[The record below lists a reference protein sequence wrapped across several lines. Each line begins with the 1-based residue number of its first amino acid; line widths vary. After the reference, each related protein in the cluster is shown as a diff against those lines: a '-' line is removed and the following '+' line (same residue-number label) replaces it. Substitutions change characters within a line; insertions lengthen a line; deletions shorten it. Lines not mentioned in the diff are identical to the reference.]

1 MNILDTIKLFK
12 KGYGQYKLQILILA
26 VLGLLS
32 GLAEG
37 IGVTALIPVFAKVA
51 GTGEANDVISRA
63 LSYFFDRYDFGLGLK
78 ALLLFI
84 VLAFLLKAVVLVI
97 AQYISAKIETN
108 YAKEARVEILGGVMK
123 ASWPFLTSRKG
134 GYLETALLVDVDR
147 SRMLLRYLSTSVL
160 SLATL
165 LVYALVA
172 FNISPI
178 ITLLSLVSGAIL
190 FLFIKGLLYRMRQI
204 SGKVTDTNKKMA
216 HFVSEN
222 VAGLKSV
229 KSFSAESSIS
239 TKANRYFETLKNSH
253 FKLILLSGIIN
264 VSVEPVSIVFV
275 VGVFSFSY
283 LSGDFQFAAFAALMY
298 LIHRIFTKIQSVQ
311 GVLSQMSQSIP
322 YLEHIVKAKELAA
335 KNEEE
340 HSGTGRF
347 QFENKLEFKKV
358 HFSYGA
364 NKGVLAGISF
374 SVPRGNMIGIVG
386 KSGSGKTTL
395 ADLLLCLITPQK
407 GDITVDSVSV
417 KDINIK
423 DWRGNIGYVSQDVF
437 VLNDTIEN
445 NIRFHNEN
453 ITEEDMRRAA
463 QMAYI
468 YEFITSQPKGFKAEV
483 GERGVMISGGEKQRL
498 VLARVLARNPQIL
511 ILDEATSALDNE
523 SELMVQKA
531 IEGLR
536 GKTTMFV
543 IAHRLSTLLNC
554 DKIFILEGGKIKE
567 DGSPKELLKDKT
579 SHFYKTYNIRE
590 DTQ

>member
-1 MNILDTIKLFK
+1 MSILNIIKLFK

-26 VLGLLS
+26 VLGLFS

-37 IGVTALIPVFAKVA
+37 VGVTALIPIFAKLA
-51 GTGEANDVISRA
+51 GAGEANDAISRT
-63 LSYFFDRYDFGLGLK
+63 LVYFLDGFDLGLGLK
-78 ALLLFI
+78 AFLLFI
-84 VLAFLLKAVVLVI
+84 VLAFISKAVVLVI

-108 YAKEARVEILGGVMK
+108 YATATRAELLGGAMK

-134 GYLETALLVDVDR
+134 GYLETALLVDVDK
-147 SRMLLRYLSTSVL
+147 SRLLLRYLSTVVL

-172 FNISPI
+172 FNISPT
-178 ITLLSLVSGAIL
+178 ITLLSLGSGAIL
-190 FLFIKGLLYRMRQI
+190 ILLIKGLLYRMRQI

-222 VAGLKSV
+222 VAGLKSI

-253 FKLILLSGIIN
+253 FKLILFSGIVN
-264 VSVEPVSIVFV
+264 VSVEPVSIIFV

-298 LIHRIFTKIQSVQ
+298 LIHRIFTKIQSIQ
-311 GVLSQMSQSIP
+311 GLASQMSQSIP

-335 KNEEE
+335 ENEEE
-340 HSGTGRF
+340 HTGSGPF
-347 QFENKLEFKKV
+347 KLENKVEFKKV

-364 NKGVLAGISF
+364 SEGVLAGISF
-374 SVPRGNMIGIVG
+374 SAPRGSMIGIVG

-395 ADLLLCLITPQK
+395 ADLLLRLINPQK
-407 GDITVDSVSV
+407 GDITVDSVSI

-437 VLNDTIEN
+437 VLNDTFEN
-445 NIRFHNEN
+445 NIRFYNEN
-453 ITEEDMRRAA
+453 ITEEDIRRAA
-463 QMAYI
+463 QVAHI
-468 YEFITSQPKGFKAEV
+468 YKFIMSQPKGFEAEV

-498 VLARVLARNPQIL
+498 VLARALARSPQIL

-523 SELMVQKA
+523 SEFMVQKA

-536 GKTTMFV
+536 GKTTMLV

-554 DKIFILEGGKIKE
+554 DKIFVLEGGKIKE
-567 DGSPKELLKDKT
+567 GGSPKELLEDKT
-579 SHFYKTYNIRE
+579 SRFYSTYNIRE
-590 DTQ
+590 DAQ